1 MKKHILTTM
10 LLALSGIAG
19 AAAQTPA
26 DSVLTLEQCI
36 DMAVANNTA
45 MKMAENNTAAARE
58 TRKEAFTKY
67 FPEISAAG
75 FGFRTAN
82 YVLQYNALDLL
93 KIELIKHGVM
103 GGVQALQ
110 PIFMGGQIVNG
121 NQLAKVGEAV
131 AELQAKQSESE
142 VRVTAEKYYWQLAT
156 LKATKGTLASGI
168 AMLDTLERQVS
179 VAVDAGIVTNN
190 ELLKVQLQRND
201 FASQMVDLENGIKL
215 CRMVLSQYVGA
226 PYTSPVDIDAVV
238 PDRVPAYPT
247 DLLVNPA
254 EALVQTND
262 YQLLVSQVKARKLEK
277 RMEVGKNLPTVLGGA
292 GWYYHNVLEQGHN
305 FGALTLAVNIPITGW
320 WGGSHAIKRKDLQ
333 LKNAQLQLS
342 DGCEM
347 LQINMQNK
355 WDELTAAH
363 RKMEIAAEA
372 IGQSNENLRQ
382 NQAFYEAGTST
393 ITDLLD
399 AQTLNQQA
407 RNKYIASYG
416 DFRVAEAEYLSA
428 TGR

>member
-1 MKKHILTTM
+1 MKKHILTM

-19 AAAQTPA
+19 AAAQAPA
-26 DSVLTLEQCI
+26 DTVLTLEQCI
-36 DMAVANNTA
+36 NMALINNTA

-58 TRKEAFTKY
+58 TRREAFTKY

-142 VRVTAEKYYWQLAT
+142 VRVTTEKYYWQLAT

-168 AMLDTLERQVS
+168 AMLDTLKNQVA

-190 ELLKVQLQRND
+190 ELLKVELQRND

-238 PDRVPAYPT
+238 PQQVPAYPI
-247 DLLVNPA
+247 DLLIDPA
-254 EALVQTND
+254 EALTQTND
-262 YQLLVSQVKARKLEK
+262 YQLLVNQVKARKLEK
-277 RMEVGKNLPTVLGGA
+277 RMELGKNLPTVLGGA

-320 WGGSHAIKRKDLQ
+320 WGGSHAMKRKDLA
-333 LKNAQLQLS
+333 LKNAQLQLT
-342 DGCEM
+342 DGSQM

-372 IGQSNENLRQ
+372 IGQSNENLRM